1 MSRSR
6 PTSGS
11 LMPGAVIVTPP
22 SLSEIL
28 ANTSSPPWTL
38 AAFMAYLSQN
48 HCLETLEFT
57 MDAERYRKDYDKFI
71 TNKDWAGEGGND
83 HVCQLWEKL
92 MQAYIIPYSPREV
105 NLPSPVRDRLIAQTC
120 STSPPSPSEL
130 DEAVRIVYELMNDS
144 VLLPFIESALP
155 NHSDVRMDE
164 DPIDSR
170 QGRSRARGADE
181 VGASGATS
189 RSASA
194 SGEHIER
201 EGLTDDSGSAVSPGT
216 EPMTPPTTP
225 PTSDWTFS
233 STSPGG
239 GFQRAL
245 TAHNNGWKKESEV
258 MLPSTSTTPATSTS
272 HLPLDSLSR
281 VRHLFNPWEEPHP
294 GKRLPLAGAN
304 QETEKV
310 ANAGSYHLNGGR
322 RGGMAAKELTPYNP
336 NRPWLVR
343 RPIRVRARTNTPVPL
358 KITTEISE
366 DHDAKS
372 APRPAVR
379 DIHVHSAMETTATV
393 NDECESGTEKTDAHI
408 VNVSGKADMKPS
420 DLPLP
425 ASPPIDCQFTD
436 LSNLLGINVHSE
448 ENIAVD
454 NAEPGT
460 YCHVA
465 PDEDLYGWDAELDR
479 QSKQSSPPL
488 PCQYDH
494 EYQYRR
500 TSLTKRSLLHRVFSM
515 GPIPK
520 DIDIEVRRASSTS
533 S

>member
-71 TNKDWAGEGGND
+71 TNEDWAGEGGND

-120 STSPPSPSEL
+120 STTPPSPSEL

-164 DPIDSR
+164 DPIDIR
-170 QGRSRARGADE
+170 QSRSRARGADE
-181 VGASGATS
+181 
-189 RSASA
+189 RSYQPIRF
-194 SGEHIER
+194 GI
-201 EGLTDDSGSAVSPGT
+201 G
-216 EPMTPPTTP
+216 
-225 PTSDWTFS
+225 
-233 STSPGG
+233 
-239 GFQRAL
+239 
-245 TAHNNGWKKESEV
+245 
-258 MLPSTSTTPATSTS
+258 
-272 HLPLDSLSR
+272 LSR

-379 DIHVHSAMETTATV
+379 DIHVHSTMETTATV

-408 VNVSGKADMKPS
+408 VNVSGKAGMKPS

-436 LSNLLGINVHSE
+436 FSNLLGINVHSE

>member
-164 DPIDSR
+164 DPIDIR

-181 VGASGATS
+181 VGARLEEPRRSPKFLPKLTIGRSGATS

-245 TAHNNGWKKESEV
+245 TAHNNGWKKVGAKLGLHRKSRSNRRNN
-258 MLPSTSTTPATSTS
+258 PTSSA
-272 HLPLDSLSR
+272 PLDGDISM
-281 VRHLFNPWEEPHP
+281 
-294 GKRLPLAGAN
+294 A
-304 QETEKV
+304 ET
-310 ANAGSYHLNGGR
+310 SQS
-322 RGGMAAKELTPYNP
+322 
-336 NRPWLVR
+336 
-343 RPIRVRARTNTPVPL
+343 NTL
-358 KITTEISE
+358 
-366 DHDAKS
+366 
-372 APRPAVR
+372 
-379 DIHVHSAMETTATV
+379 
-393 NDECESGTEKTDAHI
+393 
-408 VNVSGKADMKPS
+408 
-420 DLPLP
+420 
-425 ASPPIDCQFTD
+425 
-436 LSNLLGINVHSE
+436 
-448 ENIAVD
+448 
-454 NAEPGT
+454 
-460 YCHVA
+460 
-465 PDEDLYGWDAELDR
+465 
-479 QSKQSSPPL
+479 
-488 PCQYDH
+488 
-494 EYQYRR
+494 
-500 TSLTKRSLLHRVFSM
+500 
-515 GPIPK
+515 
-520 DIDIEVRRASSTS
+520 
-533 S
+533 